1 MAGTDGVERAEVVLA
16 EADDRSSP
24 PEPFSG
30 EFPPPE
36 VDNGKPPPPTCEI
49 VREVFGRKDN
59 DDIFDNGR
67 EDNPPSIEGGGGGC
81 CCCCCCW
88 EGGV

>member
-1 MAGTDGVERAEVVLA
+1 MAGTDGEERAEVVA
-16 EADDRSSP
+16 EATDRSSP

-36 VDNGKPPPPTCEI
+36 ADNGKPPPPPTCEI
-49 VREVFGRKDN
+49 VREVFGRNGN
-59 DDIFDNGR
+59 DDIFDNGS
-67 EDNPPSIEGGGGGC
+67 EDNPPSVEGGGEC